1 MMPKFL
7 YARFLYADRS
17 PHQEKCLLHHV
28 LGPNLALEIRLAVSV
43 KDFKNDPDI
52 PEDQRTR

>member
-1 MMPKFL
+1 MPKFL